1 MIQRFHYLLVH
12 NLKLLLSQLVVSDN
26 VGISSIAVS
35 GATQTNVSGST
46 YTFTKTYSY
55 GSYGFGSSTDIVTL
69 TSTDAA
75 GNTSTDSITISITKS
90 DNQNPSISSF
100 SVNDS
105 SMSLSTSSQ
114 TQTAIFTAVVSDNV
128 GINSITVSGATQ
140 VGVSGSTYT
149 FHKTYNYSSYNFGS
163 STDVVTLTVSD
174 AAGNSSTSS
183 KTITIVKTDNQDPV
197 INSFTTSDNS
207 FQLTTSASTK
217 TVTYSVNAT
226 DNRGVSSV
234 SVSGASFI
242 GTSGSA
248 RTFSR
253 TYNYNDYSFGSNTQT
268 VNLTVTDAAG
278 NTSID
283 SITHTITKVDNQ
295 TPTVSAIST
304 NASGNSIS
312 LTTGSTSVTVRYTI
326 TASDNRAINSVTW
339 EGSDSSTVIN
349 GTSYSYDKTYN
360 YSDYTVN
367 STSSDTVSVVV
378 ADAAGNITNK
388 SVNLSIQ
395 TADTQDPSINSFTS
409 NKSSNIINLY
419 SSSQTNT
426 VTFSV
431 SASDNVSVSSVSLPG
446 TTTGSVNGNTHT
458 FTKTYSYGD
467 FNYGDTANNLTV
479 TVSDAAG
486 NTSTSSINMT
496 VRKVDNISPTIS
508 AFTANDT
515 SVSLVTSSQTQTV
528 SFLVT
533 TTDNVAISSVSI
545 PGTTNTSSSGNNYNF
560 SKTYNYSNYSF
571 GSHSDTLNL
580 TVTDSAGNTS
590 TQNKTITIVKSDNAD
605 PSISS
610 FSADDTTVSLLTNS
624 QSQTVTFTVV
634 ATDNRAV
641 SSVSIPGTT
650 STGSSGNNYTFT
662 KAYAYGDY
670 SFGSSTDTLT
680 ATVSDAAGNSVTDN
694 ITINI
699 SKSDNQSPSL
709 SSAGNSSGVTASTS
723 SVALKN
729 FRSNKNCNIYGYYC

>member
-1 MIQRFHYLLVH
+1 
-12 NLKLLLSQLVVSDN
+12 
-26 VGISSIAVS
+26 
-35 GATQTNVSGST
+35 
-46 YTFTKTYSY
+46 
-55 GSYGFGSSTDIVTL
+55 
-69 TSTDAA
+69 
-75 GNTSTDSITISITKS
+75 
-90 DNQNPSISSF
+90 
-100 SVNDS
+100 
-105 SMSLSTSSQ
+105 MSLSTSSQ

-128 GINSITVSGATQ
+128 GINSITASGATQ

-149 FHKTYNYSSYNFGS
+149 FHKTYNYSSYDFGS

-174 AAGNSSTSS
+174 AAGNTSTSS

-234 SVSGASFI
+234 AVSGASFT

-278 NTSID
+278 NTSVD

-295 TPTVSAIST
+295 SPTVSAIST

-360 YSDYTVN
+360 YSDYSVN

-431 SASDNVSVSSVSLPG
+431 SGTYKFIVNESSVPL
-446 TTTGSVNGNTHT
+446 
-458 FTKTYSYGD
+458 
-467 FNYGDTANNLTV
+467 
-479 TVSDAAG
+479 
-486 NTSTSSINMT
+486 
-496 VRKVDNISPTIS
+496 
-508 AFTANDT
+508 
-515 SVSLVTSSQTQTV
+515 
-528 SFLVT
+528 
-533 TTDNVAISSVSI
+533 
-545 PGTTNTSSSGNNYNF
+545 
-560 SKTYNYSNYSF
+560 
-571 GSHSDTLNL
+571 
-580 TVTDSAGNTS
+580 
-590 TQNKTITIVKSDNAD
+590 
-605 PSISS
+605 
-610 FSADDTTVSLLTNS
+610 
-624 QSQTVTFTVV
+624 
-634 ATDNRAV
+634 
-641 SSVSIPGTT
+641 
-650 STGSSGNNYTFT
+650 
-662 KAYAYGDY
+662 
-670 SFGSSTDTLT
+670 
-680 ATVSDAAGNSVTDN
+680 
-694 ITINI
+694 
-699 SKSDNQSPSL
+699 
-709 SSAGNSSGVTASTS
+709 
-723 SVALKN
+723 
-729 FRSNKNCNIYGYYC
+729 